1 MARPQATDFL
11 QNFRF
16 HASVI
21 DSEEDYLAFSPDESP
36 SREGSDGE
44 AGFQSI
50 SMPEVTFEPTEY
62 REGIYKYTR
71 KYLGLP
77 TWGESTFM
85 RGVTEKDTRF
95 AEWAVAAHGGGPY
108 RADIRIEHFHRE
120 DLKNDTAEKIPDV
133 PARTYTYRDAMP
145 TRFKPT
151 ADLDSTSG
159 EVSLQEFDVTVE
171 WVDTQTED

>member
-1 MARPQATDFL
+1 MARPQSTDFL

-16 HASVI
+16 HASVL
-21 DSEEDYLAFSPDESP
+21 DGAKFLSFSVGDGVG
-36 SREGSDGE
+36 RGSKPGE

-85 RGVTEKDTRF
+85 RGVVEKDTGF
-95 AEWAVAAHGGGPY
+95 ADWAIAAHGGGGY
-108 RADIRIEHFHRE
+108 RADILIEHFHRKDIE
-120 DLKNDTAEKIPDV
+120 DDKAEKIPDV
-133 PARTYTYRDAMP
+133 PARTYTYKEAIP

-159 EVSLQEFDVTVE
+159 EVSLQELDVTVE
-171 WVDTQTED
+171 WVDTQVAD